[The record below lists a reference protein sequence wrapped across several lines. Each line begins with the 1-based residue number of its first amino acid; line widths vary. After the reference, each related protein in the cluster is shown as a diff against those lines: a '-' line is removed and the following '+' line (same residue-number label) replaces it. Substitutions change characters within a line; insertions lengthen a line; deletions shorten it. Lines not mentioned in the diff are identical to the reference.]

1 MAIRIK
7 AATVVLFS
15 AVIST
20 ASISAAWAEQLK
32 LGVSLPLSGSASLAG
47 TSIRE
52 GIEFAVKQANAKG
65 GVFGENVKI
74 FVEDDEGNPTKGV
87 TAVRK
92 LIEQDGVVGI
102 SGTYVSAVAAA
113 QNKVAKEY
121 KVPMIS
127 AGSTSSA
134 VTDANTAGDPWFFR
148 AFPGSTTQ
156 AMQTSK
162 DTLGKL
168 NAKTVVVLFENSI
181 YGKSLA
187 DEFKANYEGMGGKI
201 ISVEA
206 YNPGEKDF
214 YSALTNVRAQAP
226 EAIYIAGLMDSG
238 AQIIKQAGELG
249 LQVKIVGSG
258 SMMSDK
264 LIELA
269 GPASEGFAVSS
280 MFEPSTPNVYGAEFA
295 KEFRAAYNKEPD
307 VYSAIGFDS
316 IGLLME
322 AARRVGKADGAAMQ
336 QQLMKMGDYP
346 LAQGPAG
353 TTAKFDDKGSVQ
365 FTVGLAIVKN
375 GKREWLPFD

>member
-1 MAIRIK
+1 MAIRVK
-7 AATVVLFS
+7 AASAALFS
-15 AVIST
+15 VILSSAT
-20 ASISAAWAEQLK
+20 MSAAWAEQLK

-52 GIEFAVKQANAKG
+52 GIDFAIKKANANG
-65 GVFGENVKI
+65 GVFGEDVKVFI
-74 FVEDDEGNPTKGV
+74 EDDEGNPTKGV

-113 QNKVAKEY
+113 QLKVAKEY

-156 AMQTSK
+156 AMQTAK

-168 NAKTVVVLFENSI
+168 SAKTVVVLFENSI

-187 DEFKANYEGMGGKI
+187 DEFKLNYEGMGGKLL
-201 ISVEA
+201 SMEA

-249 LQVKIVGSG
+249 VQTQIVGSG

-280 MFEPSTPNVYGAEFA
+280 MFEPSTPNVHGAEFA

-307 VYSAIGFDS
+307 VYNAIGFDS

-322 AARRVGKADGAAMQ
+322 AARRAGKADGAAIQ
-336 QQLMKMGDYP
+336 QQLTKMGDYP

-353 TTAKFDDKGSVQ
+353 TTAKFDDKGSVE
-365 FTVGLAIVKN
+365 FSVGLAIVKN